1 MIVIDAS
8 VAAKW
13 FLPEVGS
20 DEAVKLQEGPSE
32 LIGPELIRMEVAGAI
47 TRRVRDKG
55 RPLPPAE
62 ALRHYAVWF
71 RLLEQATIGLIPE
84 SEILNDAI
92 KLSVEVRH
100 PLHDCIYLAAS
111 AATEGSAHYRRSCIS
126 RPREA
131 VLRQDFHPA
140 GL

>member
-13 FLPEVGS
+13 FLPEIGS
-20 DEAVKLQEGPSE
+20 DEAVKLQEGTAE

-47 TRRVRDKG
+47 TRRVRDKD

-62 ALRHYAVWF
+62 ASPLRGLVPAVRTSNDRPDSGERDSKRCDQVIGRSASSAA
-71 RLLEQATIGLIPE
+71 RLHLPGGG
-84 SEILNDAI
+84 
-92 KLSVEVRH
+92 
-100 PLHDCIYLAAS
+100 

-131 VLRQDFHPA
+131 VLRQDIHPA